1 MLAKRFPARDRTT
14 NKGKGFTLIELLVV
28 LAIIAT
34 LLTLV
39 APRYFGSVDRAKTA
53 ALKENLHAIR
63 EAVDKYFADTGKY
76 PDGIEALV
84 KANYLRKLPID
95 PVTERADTW
104 VIIPPTDSKLGG
116 VYDVKSGANGKSAD
130 GTPFREF

>member
-1 MLAKRFPARDRTT
+1 MVAKRFPTCNRTT

-104 VIIPPTDSKLGG
+104 IVIPPVDTKLGG
-116 VYDVKSGANGKSAD
+116 VYDVKSGASGKSPD
-130 GTPFREF
+130 GTPFQQF